1 MRRKSQKFTCE
12 IGKCSTRR
20 SENRTFALL
29 PLFFHPC
36 LPQLPF
42 LMQGLV
48 TWRPGPE
55 DLGFCC
61 LRNKEAHRDRRMRKP
76 AVLEV
81 LSDGFFF
88 SLDKYCSIL
97 PSTQRAPRFEFVD
110 VSIGCSSGVS
120 SLTGNL
126 TRKCRKQFTKCA
138 CESEWKNKARLL
150 DSRCTKVRNSKCIT

>member
-1 MRRKSQKFTCE
+1 MRRKSQNIRE

-29 PLFFHPC
+29 PLFFHSC

-61 LRNKEAHRDRRMRKP
+61 LRNKGAHRDRRMRKP

-97 PSTQRAPRFEFVD
+97 PRTQRAPRFEFVI
-110 VSIGCSSGVS
+110 VSIGCSSDVS
-120 SLTGNL
+120 SPTGNL
-126 TRKCRKQFTKCA
+126 TRKCTKQFTKRA
-138 CESEWKNKARLL
+138 CESDWKNKAFQ
-150 DSRCTKVRNSKCIT
+150 SF